1 MEKLAARMQVPLGMK
16 RLWKPKFADG
26 GLLLIGL
33 AVVLLPAE
41 RAPTGSRRSRPS
53 HPALEAAPLH
63 PGGKQVEDALRLS
76 QERYAFA
83 VDGSNDGILDW
94 DLDAGRVF
102 VSNRWKEMLGYEPGE
117 IGDTPEAILGM
128 GHPDDLPL
136 YQAAKGAHFR
146 GETSQ
151 FEMEVRMR
159 HKDGSYRW
167 MLSRGRA
174 IRDASGRPVRMA
186 GAQTDITQIKLLE
199 DRLRHESSRDEGTGL
214 FNRRHFLGRLGPA
227 VSSARRH
234 GDPLSLCM
242 ADLDFFKTVNDE
254 HGHAA
259 GDEVLRAFG
268 SLMLAELRSDDV
280 AARYGGDEFCI
291 LFSRSSAADAVA
303 VLERIRK
310 RLGSHLFLGS
320 RGVAFH
326 ATATFGI
333 CDVLPGDT
341 AESALARAD
350 LALYS
355 AKRLGRDRIS
365 IETRESEPGRYAPL
379 ALVS

>member
-1 MEKLAARMQVPLGMK
+1 MT
-16 RLWKPKFADG
+16 WKQGIGDA

-33 AVVLLPAE
+33 ATVVLSPMGL
-41 RAPTGSRRSRPS
+41 R
-53 HPALEAAPLH
+53 LEAVVL
-63 PGGKQVEDALRLS
+63 GLLLLLWKQRSDIAKRKQIAEALRLS
-76 QERYAFA
+76 EERYEFA
-83 VDGSNDGILDW
+83 VDGANDGILDW
-94 DLDAGRVF
+94 DLDARRVF
-102 VSNRWKEMLGYEPGE
+102 VSNRWKAMLGYEPAE
-117 IGDTPEAILGM
+117 IGSSPQEILALA
-128 GHPDDLPL
+128 HPDDVPL
-136 YQAAKGAHFR
+136 YQAAKAAHFR
-146 GETSQ
+146 GETPQ
-151 FEMEVRMR
+151 FEMELRMR

-199 DRLRHESSRDEGTGL
+199 ERLRHESSRDEGTGL
-214 FNRRHFLGRLGPA
+214 FNRRHFLSRLGPA

-268 SLMLAELRSDDV
+268 SLILSELRSDDV

-291 LFSRSSAADAVA
+291 LFSRSSAEDAA
-303 VLERIRK
+303 GVLDRIRN
-310 RLGSHLFLGS
+310 RLREHLFLGS
-320 RGVAFH
+320 RGATFH

-333 CDVLPGDT
+333 CDVLPGDS

-350 LALYS
+350 GALYA

-365 IETRESEPGRYAPL
+365 IDARRPEPRKIRPL
-379 ALVS
+379 ALAS

>member
-1 MEKLAARMQVPLGMK
+1 MK
-16 RLWKPKFADG
+16 RLAVSSRKQLVGDA
-26 GLLLIGL
+26 GLVLIGL
-33 AVVLLPAE
+33 AAVLLP
-41 RAPTGSRRSRPS
+41 PTGHR
-53 HPALEAAPLH
+53 LEAVVL
-63 PGGKQVEDALRLS
+63 GLLVLLWKQRVLVKVGRRAEEALRLS

-94 DLDAGRVF
+94 DLDARRVF
-102 VSNRWKEMLGYEPGE
+102 VSNRWKAMLGYEPGD
-117 IGDTPEAILGM
+117 IGDSPQEILEL
-128 GHPDDLPL
+128 GHPEDLAL
-136 YQAAKGAHFR
+136 YQAAKAAHFR
-146 GETSQ
+146 GETPQ
-151 FEMEVRMR
+151 FEMELRMR

-199 DRLRHESSRDEGTGL
+199 DRLRNESSRDEGTGL
-214 FNRRHFLGRLGPA
+214 FNRRHFLGRLGPS

-291 LFSRSSAADAVA
+291 LFSRSSAGDAVA

-310 RLGSHLFLGS
+310 RLGEHLFLGS

-333 CDVLPGDT
+333 CDILPGDS

-350 LALYS
+350 RALYD
-355 AKRLGRDRIS
+355 AKDLGRDRTS
-365 IETRESEPGRYAPL
+365 IDTREREPGRYAPL